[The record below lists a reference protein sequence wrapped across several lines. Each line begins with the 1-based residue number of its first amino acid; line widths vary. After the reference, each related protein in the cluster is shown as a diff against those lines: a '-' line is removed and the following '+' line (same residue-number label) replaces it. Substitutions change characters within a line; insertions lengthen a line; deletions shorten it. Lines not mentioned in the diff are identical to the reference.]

1 MWLPTGFLKPS
12 RAGQCDGRPRD
23 DGKSRVFLDASP
35 APRSNT
41 RPLRLIPPSRA
52 LAAPISIGPAHGQVA
67 QLVEQ
72 RTENPR
78 VDGSIPSLATIPF
91 KHLRR
96 PLATP
101 HRSQPS
107 ACFHFDSTRVPRPPP
122 GD

>member
-1 MWLPTGFLKPS
+1 MRLTDGQYRTLNVTVSAGISVRIYAFMWLPAGFLKPS

-78 VDGSIPSLATIPF
+78 VD
-91 KHLRR
+91 
-96 PLATP
+96 
-101 HRSQPS
+101 
-107 ACFHFDSTRVPRPPP
+107 
-122 GD
+122 